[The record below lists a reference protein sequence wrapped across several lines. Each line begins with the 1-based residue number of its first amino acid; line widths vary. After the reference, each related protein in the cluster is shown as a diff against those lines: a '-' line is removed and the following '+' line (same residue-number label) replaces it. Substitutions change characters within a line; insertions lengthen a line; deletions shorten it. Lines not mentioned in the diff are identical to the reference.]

1 MCGVQWANWR
11 VEFLLKKKKL
21 RHIQFYQSS
30 IIDVGRRKELVVG
43 NENDFYVQQNDF
55 YVHIP
60 HIHSVLDDGHW
71 WTQNSHEPCH
81 VNWTTLQIHAEDK
94 QKMTIIYFTQVI

>member
-1 MCGVQWANWR
+1 MWSPVSKLESR
-11 VEFLLKKKKL
+11 IPIEKKKKL

-60 HIHSVLDDGHW
+60 HIHSVLDDGH
-71 WTQNSHEPCH
+71 
-81 VNWTTLQIHAEDK
+81 
-94 QKMTIIYFTQVI
+94 